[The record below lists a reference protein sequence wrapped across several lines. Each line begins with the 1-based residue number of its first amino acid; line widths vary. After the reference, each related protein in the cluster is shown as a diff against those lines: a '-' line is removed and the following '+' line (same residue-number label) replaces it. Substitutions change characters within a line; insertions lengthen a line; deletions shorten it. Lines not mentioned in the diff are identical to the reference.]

1 MKKNHGYIFVPLEI
15 KALESP
21 DFEVVPTKDVT
32 RDFLKLCHTNSNG
45 DFNERVLNLSH
56 VWSEYNAVLKD
67 LDKDLFLKSH
77 DLFEC
82 IFKYSLQTIFD
93 EKWAELDSQE
103 QDSLKQKI
111 QSCHEILREKNL
123 PDVQCVSNVLK
134 IVDEP
139 WQNPEFDKMFEDQET
154 LDETQNYYQ
163 NEEGNIFIERIRIMC
178 SSGCEDFWGISSS
191 KNVTPCQMKS
201 TKLCFM
207 TSGSFLWLAKTL
219 NQLSSSEGVEF
230 IKRLMQYEKLDKVC
244 HYMSNV
250 HSKIGTV
257 LLRAIHLIMVNFM
270 GKPEVDDNFVE
281 LCAFWVDRIFSKNKK
296 SNLIQ
301 SLGDMSN
308 SSAHLFILIEE
319 IMKKSADIDL
329 PFCIDLFTRATTI
342 SINEFSSTKI
352 SKEEKKKLSQTLCV
366 RFLRLAELFNSCR
379 GIKKECLLT
388 AFTLYPTQE
397 LLKEIVDLLPP
408 QVRIKQ
414 EVLSDEEMEQVPSS
428 MDCGNN
434 DGSDDIIFVKSI
446 KQHSDTELSV
456 VDIICREGEQV
467 DLSKIQCE
475 DLYIL
480 LLGPR
485 QSTLSWSMDRKE
497 FHDACLDFMKN
508 FETQYEEKEL
518 TYLKVDYSKF
528 DNLPRPEIDE
538 YCGIEKGYEIFLEE
552 EKEEEPLPPKQ
563 RKKTYE
569 SEGNDSTE
577 FDYLYSSSDQSES
590 SGSNKTKHKRKKKR
604 HSSSDSDFKPSSK
617 KSHKDKKLSKKIPKK
632 SYSENTEYEKPSF
645 KPLVKPKPVK
655 DLSALNNIAKQRVP
669 SKMKPVLRPSLVV
682 KPTPKEKKPTPSV
695 IPEKKI
701 SLLRLIRKVKIHN
714 EVSNTDSSI
723 PPQIYEVTD
732 KFLKTVQALKP
743 ENYAQDKTT
752 EITSQ
757 RYMERDKFLDLCTL
771 KHSNS
776 SSSSI
781 GNNTNQNQHVP
792 AVPLNQIINHRNSF
806 FSPLIKP
813 PPQVLGKSKSVDQFA
828 GEPFAEKMKVFS
840 QSYFSNEISQ
850 YFTNLNKSNPTNNNS
865 ESNPNSVSTPL
876 SNSSIAL
883 DIPGLSG
890 PDMLDWI
897 KPPIVTQTVNVLDVL
912 CHKLDQKSTNS
923 TTINNLTTPSI
934 TNSNTTQNSIN
945 YLEYE
950 NSNGGNHH
958 VSINKTE
965 SNIVASF
972 NLDIF
977 QSGKHNIDLCPLANN
992 KHNNHTHNNNIDS
1005 DKNLYTAKKNFHNL
1019 GIQPLKKEDKSTDP
1033 FVSEPEIPLLESRDK
1048 TIMNLT
1054 NFYNDAKNQIDDNS
1068 ESESSLY
1075 DINENSQYE
1084 SVTVLKTEP
1093 IIDNSVLDTGN
1104 NNLINNLDDAVFI
1117 FQNNLD
1123 VPDTV
1128 SNHLPVKDNNSELF
1142 IKKTTEGNSHL
1153 NILKTEPAQTLKE
1166 RSTVKVINFKPTPS
1180 PPSQT
1185 DVSSKF
1191 RISSLEKTNFCSPN
1205 VIPSSLNDPVPS
1217 NHTKV
1222 INNAIN
1228 FKYISFPEKSDTN
1241 KIVINNKNVKFP
1253 IFHMQLPESSLP
1265 TLKVNDL
1272 KREKTP
1278 GEEKLNE
1285 NTNVKYLV
1293 KDKNIFKL
1301 LYVNSPST
1309 DGSSNVQ
1316 VLNLHQTKSDKPNE
1330 GSTTPFKKIITTP
1343 TKSPHMNIPKLLHFD
1358 SQRNNCSPV
1367 NVSKVVMKTNDK
1379 KPGLN
1384 NQQDISNPPKQ
1395 SVNIIYQPTKNPA
1408 VVGPKNL
1415 IVTFPQT
1422 KINSKATDVQS
1433 KSESLPVDKPGDKKF
1448 NMNPVCTHKIVLVPA
1463 VSETATTQTS
1473 PIPERTNPIS
1483 STTMMEQVRE
1493 FESVLEKVK
1502 QTSQLKEKVPNDE
1515 IINTSFIAT
1524 NQKTTKSLTAVTLG
1538 NILLQPTKIAT
1549 HTNLI
1554 YTLDKKVAT
1563 VDNKPF
1569 NVKQTPII
1577 IAKPENKAVKQT
1589 STNTHFPP
1597 PRPSIVT
1604 SNASS
1609 STTTN
1614 STIKPIQKAQEDEQT
1629 AEKIYKIL
1637 NSYTE
1642 KIKNAPEL
1650 KNKPAPRRRSNPPI
1664 TNSAK
1669 CRKSV
1674 KCPSK
1679 FTFEQNSN
1687 SSSNAELS
1695 NDSSDK
1701 ETSTV
1706 TGTTT
1711 VFPISVAKVKDNLIK
1726 PPVQIKQLTMPIC
1739 STQDNQVVL
1748 LTNDKHIILKKIKHV
1763 QKLCQNS
1770 PIVKP
1775 MLKADSIVGNIG
1787 NTQVVHYKIRND
1799 SMQGINLINYVPSVD
1814 VNSRASIITTTMPPP
1829 PPISLN
1835 NISSN
1840 ITPYKVNKLAQETQT
1855 DISMECSPVATTTV
1869 LKTCETQVIKEVPI
1883 VKVES
1888 KPIKLDREVEIKD
1901 LSVDVD
1907 KHYFKNVDILFSTSL
1922 IFLNY
1927 PSSQLFMFEAT
1938 YALSRMM
1945 RTNAVSSTLGKQY
1958 TSRQMN
1964 ELQTFAESRLPLWEK
1979 MKIID
1984 DIILKKKGPHIC
1996 DTMMIMIKK
2005 KENKKPKEISSKT
2018 THEDKIEVNKCNKN
2032 PKCYGKKNGINE
2044 NFKYTKFPQPLEP
2057 TVIIT
2062 NRPDDENDFDM
2073 LDDSNNYRKPSKND
2087 RKRLYQ
2093 ELSSINFDEIEVDNP
2108 KVAIPKKKRKSGNTV
2123 STSSIKSE
2131 NSKRNL
2137 STTLSDKTNNKAS
2150 EKEKRNG
2157 RVLRTIKTKSFK
2169 ASIRNKKLKHSNKKM
2184 MLRNT
2189 LSAINSKSGS
2199 NQFFGNLRNKAQGN
2213 DNLKLKKIDVSTRE
2227 VRARRENDK
2236 VRVNKLGD
2244 LNNGKNEIK
2253 SKRIRESVSYS
2264 GKASKLDLKAIGSEN
2279 KVTTRQAA
2287 GSHIH
2292 KSNDHQTIPN
2302 QNARLIRS
2310 RRRNL
2315 NTLTTDDHKSPERK
2329 LNSKLI
2335 GKNVSCLP
2343 DLAVTTN
2350 KVAKNKIPEPGNLT
2364 NSKKSGTDFLEM
2376 NGGFENSV
2384 NSCPHSQD
2392 KIVELSATINSQTYN
2407 RETRGLLKF
2416 NNDEENKILNDNSKK
2431 LLNKKS

>member
-1 MKKNHGYIFVPLEI
+1 MEQVYYTT
-15 KALESP
+15 
-21 DFEVVPTKDVT
+21 VV
-32 RDFLKLCHTNSNG
+32 
-45 DFNERVLNLSH
+45 
-56 VWSEYNAVLKD
+56 
-67 LDKDLFLKSH
+67 
-77 DLFEC
+77 
-82 IFKYSLQTIFD
+82 IFK
-93 EKWAELDSQE
+93 
-103 QDSLKQKI
+103 
-111 QSCHEILREKNL
+111 
-123 PDVQCVSNVLK
+123 
-134 IVDEP
+134 
-139 WQNPEFDKMFEDQET
+139 
-154 LDETQNYYQ
+154 
-163 NEEGNIFIERIRIMC
+163 
-178 SSGCEDFWGISSS
+178 
-191 KNVTPCQMKS
+191 VT
-201 TKLCFM
+201 
-207 TSGSFLWLAKTL
+207 
-219 NQLSSSEGVEF
+219 
-230 IKRLMQYEKLDKVC
+230 
-244 HYMSNV
+244 
-250 HSKIGTV
+250 
-257 LLRAIHLIMVNFM
+257 
-270 GKPEVDDNFVE
+270 
-281 LCAFWVDRIFSKNKK
+281 
-296 SNLIQ
+296 
-301 SLGDMSN
+301 
-308 SSAHLFILIEE
+308 
-319 IMKKSADIDL
+319 
-329 PFCIDLFTRATTI
+329 
-342 SINEFSSTKI
+342 
-352 SKEEKKKLSQTLCV
+352 
-366 RFLRLAELFNSCR
+366 
-379 GIKKECLLT
+379 
-388 AFTLYPTQE
+388 
-397 LLKEIVDLLPP
+397 
-408 QVRIKQ
+408 IKQ
-414 EVLSDEEMEQVPSS
+414 EVLSDEEMEQVQTP
-428 MDCGNN
+428 MDCGTN
-434 DGSDDIIFVKSI
+434 DGSDDIIFVKSM
-446 KQHSDTELSV
+446 KHSDLSV
-456 VDIICREGEQV
+456 VDIICREGELLNLSKTQCD
-467 DLSKIQCE
+467 DLS
-475 DLYIL
+475 IL

-485 QSTLSWSMDRKE
+485 QSTLSWSMDKKE
-497 FHDACLDFMKN
+497 FLEACLDFMKN
-508 FETQYEEKEL
+508 FGTQYEEKEL

-552 EKEEEPLPPKQ
+552 EEQEEPPLPSKH

-569 SEGNDSTE
+569 SEGNDSAE
-577 FDYLYSSSDQSES
+577 FDYLYSSSDDSES
-590 SGSNKTKHKRKKKR
+590 SSSNKTKQKRKKKR
-604 HSSSDSDFKPSSK
+604 YQHSSSDSDFKPSSK
-617 KSHKDKKLSKKIPKK
+617 KSYKDKKLTKKIPKK
-632 SYSENTEYEKPSF
+632 SRQDYENSEYEKLGFNTVGKVST
-645 KPLVKPKPVK
+645 KPKPVK
-655 DLSALNNIAKQRVP
+655 DLSVSYIIPKQRVS
-669 SKMKPVLRPSLVV
+669 SKMKPCMRPTLIV
-682 KPTPKEKKPTPSV
+682 KPKAKGKKHSSV
-695 IPEKKI
+695 EIPEKKI

-714 EVSNTDSSI
+714 DVTNTDSLI
-723 PPQIYEVTD
+723 PPEISQKFD
-732 KFLKTVQALKP
+732 KCLKTVHTLGP
-743 ENYAQDKTT
+743 ESYSQDKTT

-757 RYMERDKFLDLCTL
+757 QYTERDKFLDFCVM
-771 KHSNS
+771 KNSYS
-776 SSSSI
+776 SSTGS
-781 GNNTNQNQHVP
+781 NTDQNHQFKE
-792 AVPLNQIINHRNSF
+792 VPLSHLVSNRNIF
-806 FSPLIKP
+806 FSPLTKP
-813 PPQVLGKSKSVDQFA
+813 TPQVLGKSKSVDQFK
-828 GEPFAEKMKVFS
+828 GEPFAEKINVFT

-850 YFTNLNKSNPTNNNS
+850 YFKANPSSSNS
-865 ESNPNSVSTPL
+865 ESKPKSEDLPS
-876 SNSSIAL
+876 SNSSIPL

-890 PDMLDWI
+890 PDMFDWI
-897 KPPIVTQTVNVLDVL
+897 KPPVVTQTVNVLDVL
-912 CHKLDQKSTNS
+912 CHKLDQKSTNN
-923 TTINNLTTPSI
+923 TAINSLTTTSI
-934 TNSNTTQNSIN
+934 TNSNTNENSIN

-950 NSNGGNHH
+950 NSNHH
-958 VSINKTE
+958 VSMNKTD

-977 QSGKHNIDLCPLANN
+977 QSGKHNIDMCPIAHN
-992 KHNNHTHNNNIDS
+992 KHNNHTHDS
-1005 DKNLYTAKKNFHNL
+1005 NKNSYTPKNNFHNH
-1019 GIQPLKKEDKSTDP
+1019 GNQPLKKEDKSTDP
-1033 FVSEPEIPLLESRDK
+1033 FVSESEIPLLESREK
-1048 TIMNLT
+1048 SIMNLT

-1075 DINENSQYE
+1075 DVNENSQYE

-1104 NNLINNLDDAVFI
+1104 SNLINNLDDAVFI

-1128 SNHLPVKDNNSELF
+1128 SNSLPAKDNNSESF
-1142 IKKTTEGNSHL
+1142 IKKTRDEISHL
-1153 NILKTEPAQTLKE
+1153 NILKTDQAQSDNLME
-1166 RSTVKVINFKPTPS
+1166 RSSVKVINFKPTLL
-1180 PPSQT
+1180 PPSKSN
-1185 DVSSKF
+1185 VNPKF
-1191 RISSLEKTNFCSPN
+1191 NTKDKSISSPEKTNFCSPN
-1205 VIPSSLNDPVPS
+1205 IITSNLNDPVPS
-1217 NHTKV
+1217 THTKV

-1241 KIVINNKNVKFP
+1241 KILINNKNVKFP

-1265 TLKVNDL
+1265 TLKMNDL
-1272 KREKTP
+1272 KRDKPP

-1301 LYVNSPST
+1301 LYVNPPST

-1316 VLNLHQTKSDKPNE
+1316 VLNIQQTKSDKPNE
-1330 GSTTPFKKIITTP
+1330 SSTSPFKKKITTP
-1343 TKSPHMNIPKLLHFD
+1343 TKSPHLNIPKLLHFD
-1358 SQRNNCSPV
+1358 SQRNCSPPV
-1367 NVSKVVMKTNDK
+1367 NVSKVVMKINDK

-1384 NQQDISNPPKQ
+1384 HHQDISNPLKQ
-1395 SVNIIYQPTKNPA
+1395 SVNIIYQPTKNPT

-1422 KINSKATDVQS
+1422 KINSKSTDVLT
-1433 KSESLPVDKPGDKKF
+1433 KSEPLPAEKPDDKKF
-1448 NMNPVCTHKIVLVPA
+1448 NINPVCTHKIVLVPA
-1463 VSETATTQTS
+1463 ISESTKTQT
-1473 PIPERTNPIS
+1473 PPVPERTNPIS

-1524 NQKTTKSLTAVTLG
+1524 DQKTIKNLTAVTLG

-1597 PRPSIVT
+1597 PRPSIAT

-1679 FTFEQNSN
+1679 FTFDQNSN
-1687 SSSNAELS
+1687 ADLS
-1695 NDSSDK
+1695 NDSTDK
-1701 ETSTV
+1701 ETTTV

-1711 VFPISVAKVKDNLIK
+1711 VFPISVAKVKDNIIK

-1763 QKLCQNS
+1763 QKICPTS

-1775 MLKADSIVGNIG
+1775 MLKADSIVG

-1814 VNSRASIITTTMPPP
+1814 VSNRASIITTTMPPP
-1829 PPISLN
+1829 PPIPINS
-1835 NISSN
+1835 ISSN
-1840 ITPYKVNKLAQETQT
+1840 ITPYKVNKFAQETQT
-1855 DISMECSPVATTTV
+1855 DISMECSPVTTT
-1869 LKTCETQVIKEVPI
+1869 KTCETQVIKEVPV
-1883 VKVES
+1883 VKVE
-1888 KPIKLDREVEIKD
+1888 PEEMKLDREFEIKD
-1901 LSVDVD
+1901 LCVDVD

-2005 KENKKPKEISSKT
+2005 NENKKPKDNTLKT

-2044 NFKYTKFPQPLEP
+2044 NSKFTKFPQPLEP

-2062 NRPDDENDFDM
+2062 NRPDNENDFDM
-2073 LDDSNNYRKPSKND
+2073 LDDSNNYRKPTKND
-2087 RKRLYQ
+2087 RKRHYQ
-2093 ELSSINFDEIEVDNP
+2093 ESSSINFDEIEVDNP
-2108 KVAIPKKKRKSGNTV
+2108 KVAMPKKKRKCGNTV
-2123 STSSIKSE
+2123 STSSTKSD

-2137 STTLSDKTNNKAS
+2137 STTLSDKTNNKVN
-2150 EKEKRNG
+2150 EKEKRSG

-2169 ASIRNKKLKHSNKKM
+2169 ASIRNKKVKHSNKKI

-2189 LSAINSKSGS
+2189 LSVINSKSGS
-2199 NQFFGNLRNKAQGN
+2199 NQFFGNLRNKAQVN
-2213 DNLKLKKIDVSTRE
+2213 DNLKLKKVDVSSRE
-2227 VRARRENDK
+2227 VRVRKENDK
-2236 VRVNKLGD
+2236 QRVNKLGD
-2244 LNNGKNEIK
+2244 LNNVKNEIK
-2253 SKRIRESVSYS
+2253 SKRIRESINYS
-2264 GKASKLDLKAIGSEN
+2264 GKTSKLDLKVISSEN

-2292 KSNDHQTIPN
+2292 KNNDLQPIPN
-2302 QNARLIRS
+2302 ARFIRA

-2315 NTLTTDDHKSPERK
+2315 NHTLKTDYPVSPE
-2329 LNSKLI
+2329 SKPTTKPI
-2335 GKNVSCLP
+2335 GKNVSYLP
-2343 DLAVTTN
+2343 DLTVTH
-2350 KVAKNKIPEPGNLT
+2350 KVAKSKILELDNMT
-2364 NSKKSGTDFLEM
+2364 NSKKGGPDFVDI
-2376 NGGFENSV
+2376 NGSFENSV
-2384 NSCPHSQD
+2384 NSCGGQD

-2407 RETRGLLKF
+2407 REMRGLLKF
-2416 NNDEENKILNDNSKK
+2416 NNDEDNQISNSNDCSKK
-2431 LLNKKS
+2431 ILNKKS